1 MELQRIGHDLETKQQ
16 KKFGGGRST
25 LRRMALNLAVSAKR
39 NHVQHKIS
47 PVAGYDFASLVDFFF
62 FFLVLKIK

>member
-1 MELQRIGHDLETKQQ
+1 
-16 KKFGGGRST
+16 
-25 LRRMALNLAVSAKR
+25 MAWNLAVFAKR

-62 FFLVLKIK
+62 LSSKLNDRVIVHLELPWYKCSGQSFDK

>member
-1 MELQRIGHDLETKQQ
+1 
-16 KKFGGGRST
+16 
-25 LRRMALNLAVSAKR
+25 MAWNLAVFAKR

-62 FFLVLKIK
+62 FFVLKIK